1 MPGISRV
8 FYGWRIVAAICL
20 IMAITSGLMF
30 YNLSVLLNAFVEER
44 GFPVALTSA
53 ATAMFFVSGGFA
65 GIVVGRLVDR
75 IDARIIILSGTALGA
90 LCLFSVGYLYE
101 TWHLFLFHILLGFSH
116 GSIGLV
122 PLTTL
127 VTRWFNAKRS
137 LALSIASTGL
147 SIGGV
152 LVTPFV
158 ALSIERGGLH
168 ATGPLMTAVLL
179 LGIVPVTLFVLRPS
193 PAFMGLQPDGGVV
206 AASPEAKPFSGS
218 IGYAQA
224 RRSRFFLAVSVAYL
238 FLLGTQ
244 VAAIAHLY
252 RLANLRD
259 GAGTAAAAL
268 AVIAAASIIGR
279 LCGGWIL
286 LRVSVRTFALQMMAL
301 QGIALLL
308 LAFAQGRMAIL
319 AAVALFGVTV
329 GNSLMMHPLLLAEK
343 FGTREYGR
351 IYSVSQ
357 FIAMVGY
364 AGGPFIVG
372 AVYGW
377 SGGYEVAF
385 AVCGILTFVGFA
397 ILLYGSNRGGEPN
410 G

>member
-20 IMAITSGLMF
+20 IMTITSGLMF

-53 ATAMFFVSGGFA
+53 ATATFFVSGGVA
-65 GIVVGRLVDR
+65 GIIVGRLVDR
-75 IDARIIILSGTALGA
+75 FDARIIILSGTVLGA

-101 TWHLFLFHILLGFSH
+101 TWQLFLFHILFGFAY
-116 GSIGLV
+116 GGMGLV

-147 SIGGV
+147 SIGGI
-152 LVTPFV
+152 LITPFV
-158 ALSIERGGLH
+158 ALSIERGGLQG
-168 ATGPLMTAVLL
+168 TGPWMAAVML
-179 LGIVPVTLFVLRPS
+179 LGIVPVTLLRPS
-193 PAFMGLQPDGGVV
+193 PAAIGLQPDGGII
-206 AASPEAKPFSGS
+206 ASSQEAESSTGS
-218 IGYAQA
+218 VSYAEA

-259 GAGTAAAAL
+259 GADTAALAL
-268 AVIAAASIIGR
+268 AVIAAASIVGR
-279 LCGGWIL
+279 LCGGWTVL
-286 LRVSVRTFALQMMAL
+286 WVSVRSFALQLMAL
-301 QGIALLL
+301 QGVALLL
-308 LAFAQGRMAIL
+308 LAFAQGRIAIL
-319 AAVALFGVTV
+319 VAVALFGATV

-357 FIAMVGY
+357 FIAMAGY
-364 AGGPFIVG
+364 ATGPFLAG
-372 AVYGW
+372 AAYGW
-377 SGGYEVAF
+377 SGGYE
-385 AVCGILTFVGFA
+385 IPFVVSGLLSFLGFA
-397 ILLYGSNRGGEPN
+397 ILLYGSNRRGEPT